1 MTLSPVFSGARVTSS
16 SRRLLASTWMRNTC
30 PPTSPAATCRTMA
43 GSSRPPAGNN
53 ESSDPLLLPLPGV
66 LGGIEFVGNTR
77 ILHAGVKLNLTVVG
91 QSVYNGAFTGYR
103 PVVHLL
109 KGPGLSAPLLTVN
122 KLFCER
128 DDRVLFSQLS
138 FALAAGEIV
147 QIEGQN
153 GSGKTTLL
161 RILSGLSRNYEG
173 EIFWRGEPVTE
184 VREQFCSEML
194 YFGHQAGVKSV
205 LTPEE
210 NLRWYA
216 ALSPAIDGA
225 AIADAL
231 QQVGLKGFEDVPC
244 HSLSAGQNR
253 RVSLARL
260 YLSRA
265 PLWILDEPFT
275 AIDKRGVAAKEQLL
289 LQHAQ
294 RGGSVILTTHHEL
307 GIHGPVRKINL
318 DRLLGTSV

>member
-1 MTLSPVFSGARVTSS
+1 LS
-16 SRRLLASTWMRNTC
+16 
-30 PPTSPAATCRTMA
+30 
-43 GSSRPPAGNN
+43 
-53 ESSDPLLLPLPGV
+53 EPLLEVSQL
-66 LGGIEFVGNTR
+66 
-77 ILHAGVKLNLTVVG
+77 
-91 QSVYNGAFTGYR
+91 Y
-103 PVVHLL
+103 
-109 KGPGLSAPLLTVN
+109 
-122 KLFCER
+122 CER
-128 DDRVLFSQLS
+128 DDRVLFSN
-138 FALAAGEIV
+138 LAFTLTTGEIV

-173 EIFWRGEPVTE
+173 EICWRGQPVEE
-184 VREQFCSEML
+184 VRELFCRDML
-194 YFGHQAGVKSV
+194 YFGHQAGVKAM

-216 ALSPAIDGA
+216 ALQPSLD
-225 AIADAL
+225 ADAITTAL
-231 QQVGLKGFEDVPC
+231 ARVGLRGYEDVPC

-275 AIDKRGVAAKEQLL
+275 AIDKQGVAAKEQLL
-289 LQHAQ
+289 LEHAD

-307 GIHGPVRKINL
+307 GIDGPVRKINL
-318 DRLLGTSV
+318 DQLAGTSA

>member
-1 MTLSPVFSGARVTSS
+1 LS
-16 SRRLLASTWMRNTC
+16 
-30 PPTSPAATCRTMA
+30 
-43 GSSRPPAGNN
+43 
-53 ESSDPLLLPLPGV
+53 EPLLEVSQL
-66 LGGIEFVGNTR
+66 
-77 ILHAGVKLNLTVVG
+77 
-91 QSVYNGAFTGYR
+91 Y
-103 PVVHLL
+103 
-109 KGPGLSAPLLTVN
+109 
-122 KLFCER
+122 CER
-128 DDRVLFSQLS
+128 DDRVLFSN
-138 FALAAGEIV
+138 LAFTLTTGEIV

-173 EIFWRGEPVTE
+173 EIRWRGQPVEE
-184 VREQFCSEML
+184 VRELFCRDML
-194 YFGHQAGVKSV
+194 YFGHQAGVKAM

-216 ALSPAIDGA
+216 ALQPSLD
-225 AIADAL
+225 ADAITTAL
-231 QQVGLKGFEDVPC
+231 ARVGLRGYEDVPC

-275 AIDKRGVAAKEQLL
+275 AIDKQGVAAKEQLL
-289 LQHAQ
+289 LEHAD

-307 GIHGPVRKINL
+307 GIDGPVRKINL
-318 DRLLGTSV
+318 DQLAGTSA